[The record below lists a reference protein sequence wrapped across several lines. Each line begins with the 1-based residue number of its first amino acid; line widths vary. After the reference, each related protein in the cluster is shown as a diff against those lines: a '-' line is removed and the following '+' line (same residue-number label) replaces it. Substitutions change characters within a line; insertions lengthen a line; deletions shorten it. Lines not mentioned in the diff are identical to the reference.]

1 MRKIAVWIIT
11 IVGLCIIFF
20 IYDSFIATPTIT
32 VQNVELV
39 EPTFT
44 LKESQHN
51 YAHDYA
57 INENDWRRL
66 IGTNVRMKKALIT
79 FKYDHQSFFQTIY
92 LVRGRYATQE
102 SLPPII
108 IGNKPDMATIEGVK
122 IYSRM
127 HARKIYEQKFRMTVL
142 IDPKNYS
149 DAEILEML
157 KTVKVNVN
165 MVLNE
170 RAGEYKI
177 LATLPLA
184 ETD

>member
-1 MRKIAVWIIT
+1 MRKIAVWVIAFACLS
-11 IVGLCIIFF
+11 IVFF
-20 IYDSFIATPTIT
+20 IYDLFIATPTIT
-32 VQNVELV
+32 VESVELI
-39 EPTFT
+39 EAKP
-44 LKESQHN
+44 LKESE
-51 YAHDYA
+51 YYISDYA
-57 INENDWRRL
+57 INENDRRRL
-66 IGTNVRMKKALIT
+66 TETNTRLKEALIT

-102 SLPPII
+102 SLPPLI

-142 IDPKNYS
+142 IDPKDYS

-157 KTVKVNVN
+157 KTVKVNIVAI
-165 MVLNE
+165 LDE
-170 RAGEYKI
+170 RKGEYKI

-184 ETD
+184 KTD